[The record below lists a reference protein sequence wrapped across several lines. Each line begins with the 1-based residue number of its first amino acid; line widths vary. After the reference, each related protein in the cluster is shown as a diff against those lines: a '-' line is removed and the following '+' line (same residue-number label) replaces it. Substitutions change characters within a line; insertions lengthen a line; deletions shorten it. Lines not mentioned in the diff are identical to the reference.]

1 MAALL
6 ARGKLAVLTGAGCST
21 ASGIPDYR
29 GEETR
34 RRAANP
40 IEYRAFMRSAR
51 ARARYWARSMVGW
64 PRVANAAPNTAHRT
78 LAGLGERGYTT
89 GLITQNVD
97 GLHQAAGDVDAIELH
112 GSLAWV
118 RCMACG
124 HRRPRADIQEQLQR
138 LNPDWSPTLEALAPD
153 GDAHV
158 FDAEGFQ
165 VPGCSACGDGPLKPD
180 VVFFGESVPRDRVD
194 AAMGVVAR
202 AESLLVVGTSL
213 AVFSGLRFVRWA
225 WEHGRTVAIVTDGP
239 TRGDRWCHLKLE
251 RRCETLLPALAPPG
265 MWAGD

>member
-64 PRVANAAPNTAHRT
+64 PRVANAAPNNAHRT

-97 GLHQAAGDVDAIELH
+97 GLHQRADRSTEVIELH
-112 GSLAWV
+112 GSVMRHRHAWT
-118 RCMACG
+118 G
-124 HRRPRADIQEQLQR
+124 RPI
-138 LNPDWSPTLEALAPD
+138 
-153 GDAHV
+153 
-158 FDAEGFQ
+158 
-165 VPGCSACGDGPLKPD
+165 
-180 VVFFGESVPRDRVD
+180 
-194 AAMGVVAR
+194 AMDLDPAR
-202 AESLLVVGTSL
+202 IDPHE
-213 AVFSGLRFVRWA
+213 
-225 WEHGRTVAIVTDGP
+225 
-239 TRGDRWCHLKLE
+239 
-251 RRCETLLPALAPPG
+251 PP
-265 MWAGD
+265 